1 MKAIFLTSG
10 IRQGCPLVPLLFNI
24 ELEVLVTAIRQEK
37 DTKIGNIQDQHTKI
51 NCSYNIKMNNL
62 KRQLRKQLQL

>member
-24 ELEVLVTAIRQEK
+24 ELKVLVTAIKQEK

-62 KRQLRKQLQL
+62 KRQLRKQFQL